1 MKVQVKYLKVKIKSL
16 AAESGIIR
24 LEERRSLGRR
34 LSDVK
39 YDRDGNVRPMWREF
53 IGRDDA
59 LYTSLRQHRVIEVRQ
74 EQRSSLLAYAFLRGR
89 DYRQCEC
96 PAADNKPD
104 LDRVMSL
111 VKKFG
116 PAGNIWTKGT
126 LERMLAEWVAGT
138 LADNPFAKPPKL
150 AKTA

>member
-24 LEERRSLGRR
+24 LEERRSLVGKR
-34 LSDVK
+34 
-39 YDRDGNVRPMWREF
+39 
-53 IGRDDA
+53 RDDV
-59 LYTSLRQHRVIEVRQ
+59 LYASLRQHRVIDVRQ